1 MLTNS
6 VQRNF
11 ALFSLALGG
20 FAIGITEFATMGV
33 LPDIARGL
41 ISGYDENPTQ
51 VIAQAGTLIS
61 VYALGV
67 VVGAPVIAIL
77 FARMSQTTLIRL
89 SLAVLVLATL
99 GSALMPTF
107 WSVAA
112 FRFVSG
118 LPHGIYLGTAALL
131 AAQLLGPGNMG
142 KGIALSMSGL
152 TVANVVGVPL
162 STVLGQQFGWR
173 WVYVVVAA
181 VFAITLLLVVML
193 VPPTPGNPGRSAR
206 HEVRAL
212 GNPRVWL
219 MVGAT
224 AIGFGG
230 FFAVYSYIADV
241 TTREIGLAP
250 SMVPWVTA
258 VLGVGMVVGNWLGG
272 IYADR
277 SMRSAALVG
286 LAVSAGAFALYA
298 TFARTPVMLF
308 ILVFLVS
315 AATMT
320 FSPAL
325 SARLI
330 RVSNEARLLGAALN
344 HAAANIANSLG
355 AWLGGIVI
363 AAGLGYLAPGWLGA
377 GLAAGGF
384 LLMVV
389 SLAVERRDKR
399 RNVDTSGITIG

>member
-1 MLTNS
+1 
-6 VQRNF
+6 
-11 ALFSLALGG
+11 
-20 FAIGITEFATMGV
+20 MGV

-41 ISGYDENPTQ
+41 LPGYDENPTQ

-61 VYALGV
+61 IYALGV

-77 FARMSQTTLIRL
+77 FARMSQTMLIRW
-89 SLAVLVLATL
+89 SLGVLVLATL
-99 GSALMPTF
+99 GSAIMPTF

-112 FRFVSG
+112 FRFASG

-142 KGIALSMSGL
+142 KGIAISMSGL
-152 TVANVVGVPL
+152 TIANVIGVPL

-181 VFAITLLLVVML
+181 VFAVTLLLIVL
-193 VPPTPGNPGRSAR
+193 FVPATPGNPGRSAR

-212 GNPRVWL
+212 ANPRVWL

-258 VLGVGMVVGNWLGG
+258 VLGLGMVVGNWIGG
-272 IYADR
+272 LLADKN
-277 SMRSAALVG
+277 MRMAALLG
-286 LAVSAGAFALYA
+286 LAVSATAFVLYA
-298 TFARTPVMLF
+298 AFARTPVSLF
-308 ILVFLVS
+308 LLAFLVS
-315 AATMT
+315 TATMT

-330 RVSNEARLLGAALN
+330 RVSNEARLLGAAMN
-344 HAAANIANSLG
+344 HAAGNIANSLG

-377 GLAAGGF
+377 MLAAGGF
-384 LLMVV
+384 VLMLA
-389 SLAVERRDKR
+389 SLAVERRDKG
-399 RNVDTSGITIG
+399 RNVDTSGIAIGEMFD